1 MYEACPRPNS
11 LSYPTRRSSDLQD
24 ITDELGGVEITLT
37 QPLQAHGQTI
47 AAGTHT
53 LTGEQALAY
62 TRQRHGL
69 SGGDFS
75 RVQRQQRSEERRV
88 GKESGARRVACDERQ
103 EKGKM

>member
-69 SGGDFS
+69 
-75 RVQRQQRSEERRV
+75 RSEEHTSELQSRGQLVCRLLLEKKQRKRKEKLGHV
-88 GKESGARRVACDERQ
+88 G
-103 EKGKM
+103 